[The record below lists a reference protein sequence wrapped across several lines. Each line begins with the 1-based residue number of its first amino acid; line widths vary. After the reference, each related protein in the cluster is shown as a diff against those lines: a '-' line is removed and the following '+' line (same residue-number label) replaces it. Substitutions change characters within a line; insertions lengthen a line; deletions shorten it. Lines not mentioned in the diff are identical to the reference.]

1 MVSFYKTSLRKTVLT
16 AVLLGLNVNAVIT
29 QSEPTSPEE
38 SVVDYSSI
46 DTDRIKRAAPSEWL
60 SYGRTYSEQRYS
72 PLTQIDHETIN
83 RLGLAWSF
91 DTESIRGLEGTP
103 IVVDGLIYV
112 TGNWGIVY
120 ALDARTGALVWRF
133 DPEVDRETGALA
145 CCDIVNRGV
154 AVYGDAVYVGVLD
167 GRLVALNRQTG
178 RLKWQVDTLAGEQGA
193 YTVTG
198 APRAADGKVFIGN
211 GGAEYGVR
219 GFVSAYDANTG
230 DRLWRFYTVP
240 GDPQKGFE
248 NEAMAM
254 AAKTWSGSWWQYGGG
269 GTVWDS
275 IVYDDE
281 LNQLLIGVGNG
292 SPWNRRER
300 SPDGGDNLFLSSIV
314 ALNPDS
320 GEYLW
325 HYQETPGETWDYT
338 ATQQIMLAD
347 MEIGGDVKKVLWHA
361 PKNGFFFVIDR
372 VTGSL
377 ISADPFVK
385 VTWASG
391 YDLETGRPIETPNAD
406 FAAGPQWVSPSPM
419 GGHNWQPMAYSPRT
433 NLVYIP
439 ITETALQYKEEKRFK
454 FKPGH
459 WNTGV
464 DLDPGALANNL
475 LNEAVT
481 NRFGSAALL
490 AWDPLT
496 QKPKWRVPMEFIW
509 NGGVLATAGDLIFQP
524 NSSAELVA
532 YDAHTGKALWS
543 YDIQERSVGTP
554 VSYELDGE
562 QYIAVL
568 AGWGGAISLS
578 GGGMVQPSP
587 EFGRVLAFKLGGDA
601 RLPALAPLPDYGR
614 PPEPSVTDAS
624 IIERGRNLYTLNCMR
639 CHGSNAVS
647 NGRIPD
653 LRRLPPAWYDQWD
666 AIVLDGIMAKAGMVG
681 FADVLTAEDS
691 LAIKSFVLTEAQEDY
706 ALRTQPRWWV
716 SLKTWFYDKVAAILV
731 KLMEFTQ

>member
-1 MVSFYKTSLRKTVLT
+1 MASLLTTYLRNRLLTTLLVGLCVSSLSSMAAPAIRQTEGQ
-16 AVLLGLNVNAVIT
+16 A
-29 QSEPTSPEE
+29 
-38 SVVDYSSI
+38 YSSV
-46 DTDRIKRAAPSEWL
+46 DTDRIERADPSEWL

-72 PLTQIDHETIN
+72 PLDQINQESIDA
-83 RLGLAWSF
+83 LGLAWSF

-103 IVVDGLIYV
+103 IVVDGLMYI
-112 TGNWGIVY
+112 TGNWSVVY

-133 DPEVDRETGALA
+133 DPKVDRETGALA
-145 CCDIVNRGV
+145 CCDVINRGV
-154 AVYGDAVYVGVLD
+154 AVYGDSVYVGVLD
-167 GRLVALNRQTG
+167 GRLVALDRLTG
-178 RLKWQVDTLAGEQGA
+178 ELHWQVDTLAGEKGA
-193 YTVTG
+193 YTITG

-219 GFVSAYDANTG
+219 GFVSAYDATTG
-230 DRLWRFYTVP
+230 AKLWRFYTVP
-240 GDPQKGFE
+240 GDPKKGFE
-248 NEAMAM
+248 SDAMAM
-254 AAKTWSGSWWQYGGG
+254 AAESWSGSWWQYGGG

-275 IVYDDE
+275 IVYDQE

-300 SPDGGDNLFLSSIV
+300 SPEGGDNLFLSSIV
-314 ALNPDS
+314 ALNPDT
-320 GEYLW
+320 GAYLW

-347 MEIGGDVKKVLWHA
+347 MEIGGEIKKVLWHA

-372 VTGSL
+372 KTGSL
-377 ISADPFVK
+377 ISAEPFVK

-406 FAAGPQWVSPSPM
+406 FADGPQWVSPSPM

-433 NLVYIP
+433 NWVYIP
-439 ITETALQYKEEKRFK
+439 VIETALEYKDDKTFE

-475 LNEAVT
+475 LLEAVT

-490 AWDPLT
+490 AWDPIA
-496 QKPKWRVPMEFIW
+496 QEARWRTPMEFIW
-509 NGGVLATAGDLIFQP
+509 NGGVLATAGDLVFQP
-524 NSSAELVA
+524 NSSAELVG
-532 YDAHTGKALWS
+532 YNAHTGEALWS

-562 QYIAVL
+562 QYIAML

-578 GGGMVQPSP
+578 GGGMVQPAP
-587 EFGRVLAFKLGGDA
+587 EFGRVLAFKLGGHA
-601 RLPALAPLPDYGR
+601 QLPALAPLPDYGK

-624 IIERGRNLYTLNCMR
+624 IIERGRSLYTLNCMR
-639 CHGSNAVS
+639 CHGANAVS

-653 LRRLPPAWYDQWD
+653 LRRLPPAWYEQWD

-706 ALRTQPRWWV
+706 DLRTQPPWWV
-716 SLKTWFYDKVAAILV
+716 ALKTWFYDKVAAILV
-731 KLMEFTQ
+731 ALMELAQ